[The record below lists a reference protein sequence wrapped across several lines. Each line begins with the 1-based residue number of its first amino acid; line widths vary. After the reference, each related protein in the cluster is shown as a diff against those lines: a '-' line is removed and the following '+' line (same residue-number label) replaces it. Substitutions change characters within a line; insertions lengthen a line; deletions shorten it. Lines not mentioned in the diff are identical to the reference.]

1 MMYEAPTTWTYA
13 ASTTMMYLPLPN
25 QIVTYL
31 IYSVNSF
38 ICISFFVLLSNYF
51 LCCNKRLSHSSF
63 RNEGHYKVGSLLPV
77 VESIPACCF
86 YYPEYATMLPP
97 SG

>member
-1 MMYEAPTTWTYA
+1 MRRQSIPGITPHHWALCIVEEANMMYEAPTTWTYA
-13 ASTTMMYLPLPN
+13 ASTTM
-25 QIVTYL
+25 I
-31 IYSVNSF
+31 
-38 ICISFFVLLSNYF
+38 
-51 LCCNKRLSHSSF
+51 
-63 RNEGHYKVGSLLPV
+63 NEGHYKVGSLLPV